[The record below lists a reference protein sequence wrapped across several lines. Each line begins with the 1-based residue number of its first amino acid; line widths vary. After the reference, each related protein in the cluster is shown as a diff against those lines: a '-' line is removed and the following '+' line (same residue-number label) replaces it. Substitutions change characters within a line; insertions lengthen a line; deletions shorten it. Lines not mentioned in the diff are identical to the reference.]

1 MNFHPVF
8 MDVTRFDSEI
18 SLAEATSDHILRA
31 IQQKPDLLLCPATGN
46 TPTLSYQ
53 KLVEKAVAVSLDQLR
68 LFKLDEWGG
77 VQMEHAGTCEM
88 YLQEHLIAPLQISSD
103 RYFSFLSNPTDPEQ
117 ECERVQGLLEQHG
130 PIDLCILGLG
140 VNGHLAFNEP
150 GEFLQPHCH
159 VAQLTKTS
167 LGHSMAQDMQGTK
180 LYGLTLG
187 MSDILAS
194 KEILLL
200 ISGASKVEI
209 TRRLLEG
216 KISSQLPGSFLWL
229 HPKVRVLVC

>member
-1 MNFHPVF
+1 MQVQ
-8 MDVTRFDSEI
+8 TFDTPQD
-18 SLAEATSDHILRA
+18 LAEAASDHILRT

-53 KLVEKAVAVSLDQLR
+53 RLAEKAAAVSLDKLR

-77 VQMEHAGTCEM
+77 VHMDHSGTCET
-88 YLQEHLIAPLQISSD
+88 YLQQYLISPLQISSN
-103 RYFSFLSNPTDPEQ
+103 RYFSFLSNPADPKQ
-117 ECERVQGLLEQHG
+117 ECERVQNLLEQQG

-150 GEFLQPHCH
+150 EEFLQPHCH
-159 VAQLTKTS
+159 VAQLTDAS
-167 LGHSMAQDMQGTK
+167 LGHSMAQDMDGTK

-200 ISGASKVEI
+200 ISGASKMEI

-216 KISSQLPGSFLWL
+216 KISTHLPGSFLWL